1 MEEIREV
8 FKDKNFNEETL
19 NLIDNFIEEFDSLF
33 GKYVPREE
41 LIKRIK
47 ENLNENI
54 SYEKFEKGKVLGT
67 YNSQDKKITLKE
79 NLSEERLK
87 AVFFH
92 EMVHC
97 ITNHGDY
104 VGFTGELSEKT
115 AIGITEGFTQYVS
128 KVRNRK
134 YGVELNSY
142 PILTEQTENLVE
154 LLGEEEYLDAA
165 FNDPERVFI
174 LMQKEGLIEDELDAE
189 DFCDHFDIIWKHE
202 DEIYQGKTA
211 AGKLLTA
218 IFGKKSRRK

>member
-1 MEEIREV
+1 MEEIRNI

-19 NLIDNFIEEFDSLF
+19 ELVENFINEFDGLF
-33 GKYVPREE
+33 GKYVSREE

-47 ENLNENI
+47 ENLNENVGFT
-54 SYEKFEKGKVLGT
+54 KFEKGKVLGN
-67 YNSQDKKITLKE
+67 YNSQDKKISLKE

-104 VGFTGELSEKT
+104 VGFTGELTERT

-128 KVRNRK
+128 KIRNEK
-134 YGVELNSY
+134 YGVTLNSY

-154 LLGEEEYLDAA
+154 LLGEEKFLDAA
-165 FNDPERVFI
+165 FNDPERLFT
-174 LMQKEGLIEDELDAE
+174 LMEKEGLIEDELEAE
-189 DFCDHFDIIWKHE
+189 EFCDHFDVIWKHE

-211 AGKLLTA
+211 EGKLLTA
-218 IFGKKSRRK
+218 IFGKKSRWK